1 MKGYSLVL
9 GSIDMP
15 CDDGSQ
21 EHADD
26 YEAAVGVL
34 QCVLDRHLG
43 SNFVFGGDFNAE
55 KCGTN
60 INMYII
66 SARKNNLLWLD
77 HHWIALTI
85 PLTLLV

>member
-9 GSIDMP
+9 GSIYMP

-21 EHADD
+21 EHVDD

-43 SNFVFGGDFNAE
+43 SFFLFSVAILMP
-55 KCGTN
+55 KKVVRT
-60 INMYII
+60 
-66 SARKNNLLWLD
+66 
-77 HHWIALTI
+77 
-85 PLTLLV
+85 